1 MKLETLLWIIVFLVC
16 VGLFI
21 LRKVIAASKAG
32 AKQTPQKRPEWK
44 EKLDQYMARLRQQME
59 TAGQKNQEREPE
71 RIRVLSEETGR
82 LAEKTPLPDLKSAAA
97 PPAGEKTAPMV
108 SAKAIPRKQPA
119 YGLSD
124 LQRAVVWSE
133 ILAPPLALRDR

>member
-1 MKLETLLWIIVFLVC
+1 M
-16 VGLFI
+16 
-21 LRKVIAASKAG
+21 
-32 AKQTPQKRPEWK
+32 
-44 EKLDQYMARLRQQME
+44 DQYMTRLRQQME

-71 RIRVLSEETGR
+71 RIRVLSKETER
-82 LAEKTPLPDLKSAAA
+82 LAEKTPLPDLKPVAV
-97 PPAGEKTAPMV
+97 PPAVEKTAPMA

-124 LQRAVVWSE
+124 LQRVVVWSE